1 MPGRRRPTP
10 PRRGRQRVVS
20 RARAVVEAIARAL
33 ADKPDAVS
41 VTEREARG
49 QTLVELTMAP
59 GDMGRVIGRQG
70 RTAQAVRTLANARRR
85 TRRGQGERRFPGLSL
100 T

>member
-1 MPGRRRPTP
+1 M
-10 PRRGRQRVVS
+10 S
-20 RARAVVEAIARAL
+20 RARAVVEAIAKAL

-49 QTLVELTMAP
+49 QSLVELTMAP

-70 RTAQAVRTLANARRR
+70 RTAAAIRTLVGATAELEGTKATLEFRDD
-85 TRRGQGERRFPGLSL
+85 E
-100 T
+100 

>member
-1 MPGRRRPTP
+1 M
-10 PRRGRQRVVS
+10 S
-20 RARAVVEAIARAL
+20 RARAVVEAVARAL

-49 QTLVELTMAP
+49 QTFVELTMAP

-70 RTAQAVRTLANARRR
+70 RTAQAVRTLASLAAEMDGARVSVDFRD
-85 TRRGQGERRFPGLSL
+85 
-100 T
+100 